1 MMVAGSPTEA
11 KGNGFPSVEQS
22 GLEHVMGY
30 SPFAAI
36 MADEAGPPREDLA
49 RARGRV
55 GCGIGYPS
63 DRSVVIS

>member
-22 GLEHVMGY
+22 EFEHFIDH
-30 SPFAAI
+30 SPFAAT

-63 DRSVVIS
+63 DRSVVII